1 MVETWIT
8 RFFLVGTRVGG
19 LMTFA
24 PFFGNTSISAMVKIG
39 LTLFLT
45 YLLAPVYAN
54 VSLPPSGA
62 AGLVAVLLSEAA
74 VGLLIGFCIQFVIEG
89 MILAG
94 QIVSFQFG
102 FSLENIIDPNT
113 QVEITVFATLY
124 ELIGLLIFLELGAQR
139 WLIRAVAASF
149 RILPPGS
156 LLASRLPVEEFLRAA
171 GALWLIGAEI
181 AFPILVVT
189 MLTDFTVGFLG
200 KASPQFPALFFGI
213 SVKALLGIAM
223 LAGTVAFWPS
233 LLDRYLLHALNSLE
247 NLLSIAQAAG

>member
-1 MVETWIT
+1 VLETWIL
-8 RFFLVGTRVGG
+8 RFFLVGVRVGG

-24 PFFGNTSISAMVKIG
+24 PFFGNASIPPTIKAG

-45 YLLAPVYAN
+45 YLLAPVYA
-54 VSLPPSGA
+54 SIPSPPADPSALA
-62 AGLVAVLLSEAA
+62 ALVLSEAA
-74 VGLLIGFCIQFVIEG
+74 LGLLLGFCVQFVIEG

-113 QVEITVFATLY
+113 QVEITVFATWY
-124 ELIGLLIFLELGAQR
+124 ELIALLMFLELGAHR
-139 WLIRAVAASF
+139 WMIRALGASF

-156 LLASRLPVEEFLRAA
+156 LESGRLPAGEFLKAA

-181 AFPILVVT
+181 AFPVLVVT

-213 SVKALLGIAM
+213 SAKALLGM
-223 LAGTVAFWPS
+223 VVLAATVAFWPS
-233 LLDRYLLHALNSLE
+233 LLNRYLVHALHSLE
-247 NLLSIAQAAG
+247 GLLAVAQAGG